1 MCTMWRPN
9 RAVGAEAR
17 RAVTRLTLAAALVAL
32 SCAACVTL
40 AADPLTL
47 IVLTGLD
54 GEKVWINST
63 TVVRLIGPRRGG
75 TGQMMAATARC
86 AILTVDRRFISV
98 IETCEEVSRLLGGR

>member
-1 MCTMWRPN
+1 MRSSQRLLGRGRAGCVEDGGRVQATAEGTMCTMWRPN

-47 IVLTGLD
+47 
-54 GEKVWINST
+54 
-63 TVVRLIGPRRGG
+63 
-75 TGQMMAATARC
+75 
-86 AILTVDRRFISV
+86 TVDRRFISV